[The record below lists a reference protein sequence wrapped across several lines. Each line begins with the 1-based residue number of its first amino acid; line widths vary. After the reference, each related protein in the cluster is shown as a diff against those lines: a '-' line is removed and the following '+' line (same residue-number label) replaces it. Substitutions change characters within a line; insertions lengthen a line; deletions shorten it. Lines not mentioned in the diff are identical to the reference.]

1 MTSFERR
8 KTTRRADDA
17 RYAEDLSKRYEFL
30 LRHTND
36 ILLAVRYSDRQI
48 LEASTA
54 ALEAYEYS
62 MEELKSMTIDDLN
75 EAGLQEQIVPRTDR
89 SFANTVVFETIHR
102 KKDGRTFPVEIS
114 SQGAVLGKDRILLSI
129 VRDLSRDKEFEE
141 CRREDENNLRAL
153 LNAVTESLLL
163 ADVEGTVLAANET
176 FAKRMG
182 IGPDNIIGQNIYNLL
197 PPDIADERRKQV
209 EESVRS
215 GLPVRFED
223 VINKRFIDHVVYPVS
238 DDSGKV
244 ARLAFFGADIT
255 QRREMEKKLEA
266 MALTDQLTD
275 LYNRRGFF
283 TLATREVKRAE
294 RSRQGLLLFFADLD
308 GLKDI
313 NDRLGHEEGDHAL
326 IAAAKILTR
335 TFRVSDIISRIG
347 GDEFAILVID
357 ADEAMMEKL
366 LLRFY
371 RLINNYNARKAASF
385 KLAISIGYAFYDPL
399 KPTTLDEMISTA
411 DAMMYKMKKVR
422 YRRA

>member
-36 ILLAVRYSDRQI
+36 IILAVRYSDRKI

-313 NDRLGHEEGDHAL
+313 NDRLGHEEGPCPDCSRENPDAHL
-326 IAAAKILTR
+326 P
-335 TFRVSDIISRIG
+335 RVRHYI
-347 GDEFAILVID
+347 
-357 ADEAMMEKL
+357 
-366 LLRFY
+366 
-371 RLINNYNARKAASF
+371 
-385 KLAISIGYAFYDPL
+385 PH
-399 KPTTLDEMISTA
+399 
-411 DAMMYKMKKVR
+411 
-422 YRRA
+422 RRR

>member
-36 ILLAVRYSDRQI
+36 IILAVRYSDRKI